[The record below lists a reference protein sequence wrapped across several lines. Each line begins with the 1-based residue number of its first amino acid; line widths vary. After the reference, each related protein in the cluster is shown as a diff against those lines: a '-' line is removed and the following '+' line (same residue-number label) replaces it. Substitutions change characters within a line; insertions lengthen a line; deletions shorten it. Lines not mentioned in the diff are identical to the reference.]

1 MQELL
6 HIYCTEPTTSSLEEN
21 LARNEATRGKSK
33 AENGKLW
40 SREGLEERQIE
51 RDYRSII

>member
-21 LARNEATRGKSK
+21 LARNEATIGKSK

>member
-33 AENGKLW
+33 AENEKPW
-40 SREGLEERQIE
+40 SREGLEEREIE

>member
-1 MQELL
+1 ML

-33 AENGKLW
+33 AENEKPW
-40 SREGLEERQIE
+40 SREGLEEREIE